1 MERTFDCVKERKEI
15 TDNFKMGFLTYQE
28 YVTQMAETMGYKDRK
43 IILSEIQKLMDSD
56 YMDNLRREVQSK
68 VDDMLFQNDAINDI
82 LNNI

>member
-1 MERTFDCVKERKEI
+1 MNERANIQQNWE
-15 TDNFKMGFLTYQE
+15 MGFLTYQE